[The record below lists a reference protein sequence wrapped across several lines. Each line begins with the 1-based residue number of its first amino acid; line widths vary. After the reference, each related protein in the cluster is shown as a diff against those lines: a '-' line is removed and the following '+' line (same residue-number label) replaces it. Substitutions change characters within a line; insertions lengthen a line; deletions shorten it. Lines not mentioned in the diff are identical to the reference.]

1 MVGLLSRLF
10 GRSAA
15 PSVVR
20 ATVFPGDETLEVV
33 GESRYQN
40 VLWELVGGVRREP
53 VRHPVTA
60 VLLPEPGNTYDRNAI
75 QVVVEGRLVG
85 YLSRSDA
92 SLYLP
97 GLQALMAS
105 CETGYVALEGQIV
118 GGGSRG
124 DRIGFLGVFLDHE
137 PADFGIA
144 TGVGGGSSLRTGL
157 TEALATDRAD
167 DDYDL
172 SWLTTLAADDADAV
186 TELRALL
193 ECERDPIDRH
203 YMFCELE
210 ERLYRCRDRWAS
222 ALDEF
227 DHACVEHHNE
237 MPALTSALVGKF
249 GAVPVIEVYRQ
260 ASIRWQKAKNWDAA
274 RAWAQRGLDVY
285 GDAAARPE
293 VVADLQK
300 RVAHAAVKLEA
311 AARPKTRAPRS
322 IQVATATTRQLETL
336 VCTSCGAI
344 FERERTRGRKP
355 KSCPTCRGVTA
366 SVIVE

>member
-1 MVGLLSRLF
+1 MGRLLSRLL
-10 GRSAA
+10 GRPASG
-15 PSVVR
+15 SVVH

-33 GESRYQN
+33 GESRYQD
-40 VLWELVGGVRREP
+40 VLWGLVGGFQREP
-53 VRHPVTA
+53 VRHAVTA
-60 VLLPEPGNTYDRNAI
+60 VLLPEPDNRYDSNAI
-75 QVVVEGRLVG
+75 RVLVDGRLVG
-85 YLSRSDA
+85 YLSRNDA

-97 GLQALMAS
+97 GLRALMAS
-105 CETGYVALEGQIV
+105 CETGYVALDGQIV

-124 DRIGFLGVFLDHE
+124 DGIGFLGVFLDHE
-137 PADFGIA
+137 PADFGISTA
-144 TGVGGGSSLRTGL
+144 DVSGGSLRTGL

-172 SWLTTLAADDADAV
+172 SWLTTLAADDAVAV
-186 TELRALL
+186 TQLRTLL
-193 ECERDPIDRH
+193 ESEHDPIDRH

-210 ERLYRCRDRWAS
+210 ERLYRCRDSWAS

-227 DHACVEHHNE
+227 DRACVEHHNE

-249 GAVPVIEVYRQ
+249 GVVPVIEVYRQ
-260 ASIRWQKAKNWDAA
+260 ASIRWQKAKDWDAA
-274 RAWAQRGLDVY
+274 REWAQRGLDVY

-300 RVAHAAVKLEA
+300 RVAHAASKLEA
-311 AARPKTRAPRS
+311 TARPKTRAPRS
-322 IQVATATTRQLETL
+322 IQVATAATQQLETL
-336 VCTSCGAI
+336 ICTSCGAI